1 MLTRSGRFFKL
12 SGGERDR
19 ELAFWERGVTVYP
32 IDRWVNLM
40 PDRFGGLVWLGPIVS
55 LVVVCRLVAEV

>member
-1 MLTRSGRFFKL
+1 MFKL

-40 PDRFGGLVWLGPIVS
+40 PDRFGNREPEPVKVRSWS
-55 LVVVCRLVAEV
+55 